1 MVIWNRL
8 FHLVYIEKMLTNRGN
23 TWLKKNYSAWPN
35 QQRSHLHCRS
45 LWPIL
50 ICCLYQIFFLTIR
63 LHVLSVVTHMR
74 FMCLHTCI
82 SPYLLHVSFVAV
94 IYCLPRV
101 ARFSQQD
108 PPNFY
113 SILVAV
119 YHQQSHDTIRI
130 TIRDCPEFQ
139 NSCLLST
146 AYYRT
151 SANYWQSRQLTSA
164 LRRASITVPQYSI
177 GNVMCF
183 MFTLCTP
190 HQVKYSDCLHLVF
203 KPINNNVLVLINL
216 YCTVLINIFKKIIL
230 TLLVGYHCTN

>member
-1 MVIWNRL
+1 MTNSDLLPISDFFFDHPFTRSFSCNPYAVHV
-8 FHLVYIEKMLTNRGN
+8 FTHVYI
-23 TWLKKNYSAWPN
+23 S
-35 QQRSHLHCRS
+35 
-45 LWPIL
+45 
-50 ICCLYQIFFLTIR
+50 
-63 LHVLSVVTHMR
+63 
-74 FMCLHTCI
+74 I
-82 SPYLLHVSFVAV
+82 SPPCFLCCCHLLP
-94 IYCLPRV
+94 PRV

-113 SILVAV
+113 SILVLCITSKV
-119 YHQQSHDTIRI
+119 TIRYASRYR
-130 TIRDCPEFQ
+130 TALNFK

-203 KPINNNVLVLINL
+203 KPINNNVLILINL

-230 TLLVGYHCTN
+230 TLQVGYHCTN